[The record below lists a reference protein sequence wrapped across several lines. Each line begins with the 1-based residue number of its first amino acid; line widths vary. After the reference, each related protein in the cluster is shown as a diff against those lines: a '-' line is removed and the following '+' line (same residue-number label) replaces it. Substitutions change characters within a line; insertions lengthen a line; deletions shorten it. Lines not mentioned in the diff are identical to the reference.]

1 MVTVEDVRG
10 IPEFWLTAMKNVD
23 HIADMIQ
30 VKKFP
35 FLVLFSFGLL
45 WFIVHEERMKI
56 WPDNVSYMKYKQL
69 YSFIRQNII
78 SFSFQEHD
86 EPILKNLTSIDLKF
100 IDEEKT
106 SVDSSEESKEVNMVR
121 NFA

>member
-1 MVTVEDVRG
+1 MFHTWS
-10 IPEFWLTAMKNVD
+10 IN
-23 HIADMIQ
+23 
-30 VKKFP
+30 
-35 FLVLFSFGLL
+35 S
-45 WFIVHEERMKI
+45 
-56 WPDNVSYMKYKQL
+56 S
-69 YSFIRQNII
+69 SFIRQNII

-106 SVDSSEESKEVNMVR
+106 SVDSSEESKEVNMAR